1 MRRTDASVGIGLALL
16 ALAVLWTARAFPDV
30 PGQKL
35 GAALLPMIV
44 GAGLLLCALGLI
56 VRSLRGKAYVD
67 EAPRAAAGSE
77 HFGSALVIVGAVLAY
92 LLLSE
97 RLGFLLIAPLCLLAV
112 MTWLVPI
119 GDPQLKV
126 ALLLTGAMPMMG
138 IYAILAQRHGHEG
151 LASAALLVGTMASFF
166 TLSGLLWLLRHS
178 AGWLG

>member
-112 MTWLVPI
+112 FRALRVGWRPAI
-119 GDPQLKV
+119 GW
-126 ALLLTGAMPMMG
+126 
-138 IYAILAQRHGHEG
+138 AIGG
-151 LASAALLVGTMASFF
+151 TLLVHLAFYK
-166 TLSGLLWLLRHS
+166 LLRVPLPW
-178 AGWLG
+178 GVITPMY